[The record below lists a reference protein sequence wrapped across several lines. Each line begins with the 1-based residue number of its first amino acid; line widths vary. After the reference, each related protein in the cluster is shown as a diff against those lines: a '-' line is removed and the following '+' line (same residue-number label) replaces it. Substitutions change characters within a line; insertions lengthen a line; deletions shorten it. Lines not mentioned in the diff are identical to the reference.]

1 MVPGIGP
8 KPCSIAF
15 VGEAPGYHEVKRGV
29 PFVGPSGKEFDR
41 YIRIPRLR
49 RENIYITNL
58 IKVAIPQSLPELR
71 SKDGVRYSIRNSR
84 RFTLRSLCLWGDC
97 QLGGSWAMSTSWM
110 CMVWV

>member
-1 MVPGIGP
+1 MSVPGVGP

-58 IKVAIPQSLPELR
+58 IKEEIPHDSEPARTEIE
-71 SKDGVRYSIRNSR
+71 K
-84 RFTLRSLCLWGDC
+84 WGEILK
-97 QLGGSWAMSTSWM
+97 QELGGSWAMSTSWM